1 MCKVPSGSSFPL
13 RVKAVL
19 TTALPQGMTSFCSS
33 STFRLVS
40 SGRFDNSVTVRA
52 RAASE
57 SDIDFNSL
65 MVMCPDF
72 MGA

>member
-13 RVKAVL
+13 KVKAV
-19 TTALPQGMTSFCSS
+19 PQGMTSFCSS

>member
-1 MCKVPSGSSFPL
+1 
-13 RVKAVL
+13 
-19 TTALPQGMTSFCSS
+19 MTSFCSS